1 MPRIRVRDVTG
12 ERPGIHVVQPVS
24 MLQPEPVRSRTG
36 AETTPAEARAASH
49 WKSGMNFIK
58 FRPIDSEPLA
68 IRVTADSVTKPGSCT

>member
-1 MPRIRVRDVTG
+1 MPRIRVRVVTG

-24 MLQPEPVRSRTG
+24 MLQPESRTG
-36 AETTPAEARAASH
+36 AEATPAEARAASH